1 MRRALLV
8 CHQEAM
14 CDDDMPAV
22 YQYFTKV
29 SSLSVSTV
37 ESHLS
42 IYSIFLRIHL
52 KVDLLSLS
60 PLASEAHRVSSR
72 NQFYCQFLKQC

>member
-42 IYSIFLRIHL
+42 IYSIFLRINL

-60 PLASEAHRVSSR
+60 PLASEDHRLSSR
-72 NQFYCQFLKQC
+72 TNSIVNF